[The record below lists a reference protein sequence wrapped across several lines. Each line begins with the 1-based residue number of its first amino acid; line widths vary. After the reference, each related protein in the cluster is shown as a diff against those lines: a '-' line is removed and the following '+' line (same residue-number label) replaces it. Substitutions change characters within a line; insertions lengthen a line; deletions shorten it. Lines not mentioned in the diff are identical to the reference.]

1 MIPRKPKYKRFTV
14 TTEENVYEKFTVF
27 LPKSMM
33 SKLRFHSDRQSLPV
47 SKILSFAVDK
57 ESMRS
62 DAFEFDAS
70 LPTGEFVKKIPYGL
84 GLDSLLLFKQEIGIN
99 NNELFLHG
107 FRELLDSGMIEG
119 FYPSR
124 SEYKYE
130 KTYRYY
136 RAVKQE
142 NRDKAAK

>member
-1 MIPRKPKYKRFTV
+1 
-14 TTEENVYEKFTVF
+14 
-27 LPKSMM
+27 MM

-70 LPTGEFVKKIPYGL
+70 LPTGEFVKNAYANEAVSIYDFLKKIPYGL